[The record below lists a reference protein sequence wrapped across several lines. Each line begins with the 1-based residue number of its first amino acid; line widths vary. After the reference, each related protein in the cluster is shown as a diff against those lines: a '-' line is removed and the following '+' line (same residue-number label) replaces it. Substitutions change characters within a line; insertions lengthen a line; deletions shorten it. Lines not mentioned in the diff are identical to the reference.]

1 MALQIQSSARPEV
14 TKCVAVHNPETK
26 KQKQKQKKKR
36 KKGERTAAA
45 AAEEWVGGG
54 GEEVGRLVMRGG
66 GGEEE
71 EGKKLLRKKG
81 AVVSVSAELPHF
93 LYSNEKLNKRA
104 MMIAVDDL
112 LTLVILP

>member
-1 MALQIQSSARPEV
+1 MQI
-14 TKCVAVHNPETK
+14 HNPETK
-26 KQKQKQKKKR
+26 KHKHKHKR

-45 AAEEWVGGG
+45 AEVWVGGG
-54 GEEVGRLVMRGG
+54 EEEVGRLVMRGG
-66 GGEEE
+66 GREEG
-71 EGKKLLRKKG
+71 GKKLLRKKG

-93 LYSNEKLNKRA
+93 LYRNKKLNKRA